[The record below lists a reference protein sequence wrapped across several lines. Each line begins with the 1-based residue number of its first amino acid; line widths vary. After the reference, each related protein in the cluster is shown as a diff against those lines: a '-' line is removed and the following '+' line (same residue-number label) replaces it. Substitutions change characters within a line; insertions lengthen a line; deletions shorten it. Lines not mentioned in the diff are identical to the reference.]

1 MHVLQNMASTARK
14 QKVEVQ
20 YRSLSEADRKLFDA
34 AKQKEIKAWIDHG
47 TIIRVAKGTLKRD
60 QITQRRWILTWKG
73 PEAGGTERRKST
85 FGGTGG

>member
-20 YRSLSEADRKLFDA
+20 YRSLSEADRELFDA

-73 PEAGGTERRKST
+73 PEAGGTECRKST